1 MGEECMRKSSILIFV
16 LCVVYLLANIFSVV
30 IVFSNAEKL
39 GTGFWPMVAVVFLV
53 NLVIQAFVLRQREL
67 RAIQV
72 MLADDVAY
80 AEFRESIRWF
90 KRKGKNK
97 KFS

>member
-1 MGEECMRKSSILIFV
+1 MRKSSVLIFA
-16 LCVVYLLANIFSVV
+16 LCVVYLLAKIFSVV
-30 IVFSNAEKL
+30 IVFSNADKL
-39 GTGFWPMVAVVFLV
+39 GPGFWPMVALVFLV
-53 NLVIQAFVLRQREL
+53 NLVIQAAVLRQREL

-72 MLADDVAY
+72 MFGDDEAY